1 MSLTLHLKQAG
12 IPAATLELSNYD
24 VRSSN
29 LLTPLASQS
38 YKLGAFKFEKNSD
51 LF

>member
-12 IPAATLELSNYD
+12 PPAATLELSNYD

-29 LLTPLASQS
+29 PVTHLASQRA
-38 YKLGAFKFEKNSD
+38 KLGAFMFEQKY
-51 LF
+51 